1 MIREMCFMSAVSA
14 QLRASIKRKMR
25 TDADGRDMQYAD
37 MTDAENITAQ
47 VKALRERAG
56 LSVRK
61 LATRM
66 GKSSSGYLHYESPD
80 RFKGGPLPV
89 AFARELAVALAP
101 EGIPAEDVFR
111 LTGLPAPEAEKVVAD
126 LVNIYDVQASAGH
139 GVVVYNE
146 EAVAQLAFP
155 PGYLAKLTSAKPKDL
170 KIISVKGDSMLPT
183 LADDD
188 VVMLDTSKRD
198 LSYDGLFVIKDGGD
212 ALLVKRISRASQ
224 RGHVTIISDNR
235 NIYPSVEKSLADI
248 EVIGR
253 VIWVGGKV

>member
-1 MIREMCFMSAVSA
+1 
-14 QLRASIKRKMR
+14 MR
-25 TDADGRDMQYAD
+25 TDAAYGHVQYAD
-37 MTDAENITAQ
+37 MADTDDITAQ

-61 LATRM
+61 LAERM

-89 AFARELAVALAP
+89 AFAKELAEALAP

-111 LTGLPAPEAEKVVAD
+111 LAGLPASRPDQAVAD
-126 LVNIYDVQASAGH
+126 LVNVYDVQASAGD
-139 GVVVYNE
+139 GVVVYDE
-146 EAVAQLAFP
+146 QAVAQLAFP

-188 VVMLDTSKRD
+188 VVMLDLSKRD
-198 LSYDGLFVIKDGGD
+198 LSYDGLFVIRDGGD
-212 ALLVKRISRASQ
+212 ALLVKRIGRASQ
-224 RGHVTIISDNR
+224 RGFVTIISDNR
-235 NIYPSVEKSLADI
+235 NVYPSVEKPLQDI
-248 EVIGR
+248 EVVGR
-253 VIWVGGKV
+253 VIWRGGKV

>member
-1 MIREMCFMSAVSA
+1 MSAFSA
-14 QLRASIKRKMR
+14 RLRTEFKRKMR
-25 TDADGRDMQYAD
+25 TDADGQHMQYAD
-37 MTDAENITAQ
+37 MTDAEDITAQ

-89 AFARELAVALAP
+89 AFARELAAALAP

-111 LTGLPAPEAEKVVAD
+111 LTGLPAPEAEQAVAD
-126 LVNIYDVQASAGH
+126 LVNVYDVQASAGN
-139 GVVVYNE
+139 GVVVYDE
-146 EAVAQLAFP
+146 QAVAQLAFP
-155 PGYLAKLTSAKPKDL
+155 PGYLARLTSAKPYDL

-188 VVMLDTSKRD
+188 VVMLDISKRD
-198 LSYDGLFVIKDGGD
+198 LSYDGLFVIRDGGD
-212 ALLVKRISRASQ
+212 ALLVKRIGRASQ
-224 RGHVTIISDNR
+224 RGFVTIISDNR
-235 NIYPSVEKSLADI
+235 NVYPSVEKSLQDI
-248 EVIGR
+248 EVVGR
-253 VIWVGGKV
+253 VIWRGGKV